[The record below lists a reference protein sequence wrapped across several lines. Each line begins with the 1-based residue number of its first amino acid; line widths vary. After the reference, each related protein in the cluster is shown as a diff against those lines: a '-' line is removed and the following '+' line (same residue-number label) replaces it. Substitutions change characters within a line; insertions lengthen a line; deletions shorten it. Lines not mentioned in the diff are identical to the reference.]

1 MLRMLEA
8 YSVERHRL
16 GVLWQNRCSIKRS
29 HFLEDLESRGR
40 SKRWLQE
47 FNWVIN
53 RLQRHAG
60 EHLTLSQRTT
70 KAGGLF
76 LMPCVQTGIPCSQCK
91 GFQDQKQM
99 DH

>member
-29 HFLEDLESRGR
+29 HFLEDLESRADANAGYR
-40 SKRWLQE
+40 E
-47 FNWVIN
+47 FNWVLN

-76 LMPCVQTGIPCSQCK
+76 LMP
-91 GFQDQKQM
+91 
-99 DH
+99 